1 MRHEA
6 RCRQLEGKLLSHSPK
21 IGWRVHRTS
30 HVLLRLLDI
39 CVRWQGITDVGQ
51 DCLRY
56 HMRHNFIEDIL
67 LQREVLNLIRLT
79 LGFRN
84 GY

>member
-1 MRHEA
+1 MACPSYESCTVTIFRY
-6 RCRQLEGKLLSHSPK
+6 L
-21 IGWRVHRTS
+21 RVG
-30 HVLLRLLDI
+30 
-39 CVRWQGITDVGQ
+39 QGITDVGQ

-56 HMRHNFIEDIL
+56 HMRYNFIEDIL

-84 GY
+84 GYRGDR